1 MRLPSHNVCLP
12 KPNSAGVYV
21 RHRPESTLLYQ
32 IVKEYWPEFQAE
44 LANHGRHLPA
54 YVTKEFDEYLKCGR
68 LEHGFLRVRCEA
80 CHDEKLVAF
89 SCKRRGFCPSCGA
102 RRMADSA
109 ALLADEVL
117 PHQPIRQWVLS
128 VPFQLRLLF
137 ASQPAVMG
145 KVLGIVYRSIAT
157 HLVHKAGFTKS
168 TSQTGAVTLIQRFGS
183 ALNLNIHFH
192 MLFLDGVYTGG
203 ANGCTA
209 WFRRV
214 KAPTGA
220 ELTQLAHTIAYR
232 VARHLERQ
240 GLLVRDAQNSYLTAD
255 GLDIDPDSPMNHL
268 LGSSVTYRIAVG
280 PQQGRKVFTLQ
291 TLPDLGQDKPFGSAV
306 SEASGFSLHAGVATR
321 AHEREKLERLCRYI
335 ARPAVSTE
343 RLSLTR
349 NGRLRYELKTP
360 WRNGTTHVIFE
371 PLDFISRLVSLV
383 PKPRVNLTRFHG
395 VFAPNSKHRALITPA
410 KRGKGRETSP
420 DKQGEE
426 KTPFEHRV
434 AMTWAQRL
442 KRVFA
447 IDVET
452 CSECG
457 GDVRVIASIE
467 DPVVIRKI
475 LDHLEAKSALVRS
488 CQLPLSRAPPEL
500 DLKTVL

>member
-1 MRLPSHNVCLP
+1 M
-12 KPNSAGVYV
+12 
-21 RHRPESTLLYQ
+21 
-32 IVKEYWPEFQAE
+32 
-44 LANHGRHLPA
+44 
-54 YVTKEFDEYLKCGR
+54 
-68 LEHGFLRVRCEA
+68 
-80 CHDEKLVAF
+80 
-89 SCKRRGFCPSCGA
+89 
-102 RRMADSA
+102 
-109 ALLADEVL
+109 
-117 PHQPIRQWVLS
+117 
-128 VPFQLRLLF
+128 
-137 ASQPAVMG
+137 
-145 KVLGIVYRSIAT
+145 
-157 HLVHKAGFTKS
+157 
-168 TSQTGAVTLIQRFGS
+168 
-183 ALNLNIHFH
+183 
-192 MLFLDGVYTGG
+192 
-203 ANGCTA
+203 
-209 WFRRV
+209 
-214 KAPTGA
+214 
-220 ELTQLAHTIAYR
+220 
-232 VARHLERQ
+232 
-240 GLLVRDAQNSYLTAD
+240 
-255 GLDIDPDSPMNHL
+255 
-268 LGSSVTYRIAVG
+268 
-280 PQQGRKVFTLQ
+280 
-291 TLPDLGQDKPFGSAV
+291 

-475 LDHLEAKSALVRS
+475 LDHLEAKSALVGS
-488 CQLPLSRAPPEL
+488 CQLPSSRAPPEL

>member
-1 MRLPSHNVCLP
+1 M
-12 KPNSAGVYV
+12 
-21 RHRPESTLLYQ
+21 
-32 IVKEYWPEFQAE
+32 
-44 LANHGRHLPA
+44 
-54 YVTKEFDEYLKCGR
+54 
-68 LEHGFLRVRCEA
+68 
-80 CHDEKLVAF
+80 
-89 SCKRRGFCPSCGA
+89 
-102 RRMADSA
+102 
-109 ALLADEVL
+109 
-117 PHQPIRQWVLS
+117 
-128 VPFQLRLLF
+128 
-137 ASQPAVMG
+137 
-145 KVLGIVYRSIAT
+145 
-157 HLVHKAGFTKS
+157 
-168 TSQTGAVTLIQRFGS
+168 
-183 ALNLNIHFH
+183 
-192 MLFLDGVYTGG
+192 
-203 ANGCTA
+203 
-209 WFRRV
+209 
-214 KAPTGA
+214 
-220 ELTQLAHTIAYR
+220 
-232 VARHLERQ
+232 
-240 GLLVRDAQNSYLTAD
+240 RDAQNSYLTAD

-410 KRGKGRETSP
+410 KRGRGRETSP

-467 DPVVIRKI
+467 DPVVIRRI
-475 LDHLEAKSALVRS
+475 LAHLDKKGVFAADSLLPDCRASPDPPTGLLV
-488 CQLPLSRAPPEL
+488 
-500 DLKTVL
+500 